1 VPEHGQQAST
11 MLVTGARG
19 FIGRAVVKFLQ
30 REGHG
35 VLELDRA
42 ESGEFVG
49 EQIAMDITDG
59 EQLRKL
65 FQERA
70 IGGIIH
76 LAAILPTAAQRDPVP
91 ATEVNVRGSLNV
103 LEMARQFGVRRVVFG
118 SSLSVYGTC
127 PADRVV
133 SEVDRAAPEDLYGA
147 AKVYV
152 EQLGAAYKRFGVE
165 FVSLRI
171 GRVVGPGSQSA
182 TSAWRSEIFELLSST
197 SASNIALPYVASER
211 ILLVHVQDVAKMLVR
226 LLQAPELRHNIYNAC
241 CESVMVG
248 DLKRHLEGLNP
259 NLQVTLG
266 EAAAVGNPRMID
278 CSRFSGE
285 FDFKMASIFEQLQ
298 VAAGGDPRLDSWRNA
313 GATTRNVRGV
323 QRRRRQ

>member
-1 VPEHGQQAST
+1 

-19 FIGRAVVKFLQ
+19 FIGRAVVKLLQ
-30 REGHG
+30 REGYP
-35 VLELDRA
+35 VLGLDQTDSA
-42 ESGEFVG
+42 ESEGK
-49 EQIAMDITDG
+49 QIVMDITDG

-65 FQERA
+65 FEGRA
-70 IGGIIH
+70 IAGIIH
-76 LAAILPTAAQRDPVP
+76 LAAILPTAAQRDPVC

-103 LEMARQFGVRRVVFG
+103 LEMARQFGVRRLLFG

-133 SEVDRAAPEDLYGA
+133 SELDRAAPEDLYGA

-152 EQLGAAYKRFGVE
+152 EQLGAAYKRYGVE

-171 GRVVGPGSQSA
+171 GRVVGPGAQSA
-182 TSAWRSEIFELLSST
+182 TSGWRSEIFELLATKSQAEIS
-197 SASNIALPYVASER
+197 LPCVASER
-211 ILLVHVQDVAKMLVR
+211 ILLVHVEDVAKMLVT
-226 LLQAPELRHNIYNAC
+226 LLRAPELRHPVYNAC
-241 CESVMVG
+241 CESVVVG
-248 DLKRHLEGLNP
+248 DLKQHVEGLNP

-266 EAAAVGNPRMID
+266 DTAAVGNPRMID

-298 VAAGGDPRLDSWRNA
+298 AAAGG
-313 GATTRNVRGV
+313 GAR
-323 QRRRRQ
+323 